1 MKLHIGNLAKATTDA
16 ELKEL
21 ISAYAPPVTL
31 EIIRD
36 SAGTSKGFAF
46 AEFSTDEEA
55 HAVVSGLNGKEVA
68 GNELRLGE
76 ARPKK
81 GAAQA

>member
-16 ELKEL
+16 ELKDL
-21 ISAYAPPVTL
+21 ITAFAPPVTL
-31 EIIRD
+31 DVIRD

-46 AEFSTDEEA
+46 AEFATDDEA
-55 HAVVSGLNGKEVA
+55 KAVIAGLNGKEVA

-81 GAAQA
+81 GAV

>member
-21 ISAYAPPVTL
+21 ISALAPPVTL

-46 AEFSTDEEA
+46 AEFATDDEA
-55 HAVVSGLNGKEVA
+55 KAVVAGLNGKEVA

-81 GAAQA
+81 GAAQV